1 MKKLWNKFKATKG
14 YRISKIIM
22 DSASFALILSVV
34 FFAYEMS
41 EGKRET
47 EEVVKNLVTIQ
58 NSLTTRYL
66 GLFPEYIYNINTILE
81 NALEHQKI
89 STKADTVIIFED
101 VLYYGIRSDAEGF
114 RKMYQNI
121 LQLAENGCHITI
133 AYYAPNG
140 RPFNQMAKDG
150 LIDAQYLRNHQQ
162 YIQNHYDK
170 LKEFNKER
178 EKIPFAP
185 DSIEYQN
192 KMFELV
198 EKYFPYLYD
207 PKQSTLNKEQ
217 ERKHI
222 ARSLGEYTLIDSI
235 ACEIYFDS
243 TKLTHR
249 KEIRKK
255 AKGYCSPIPLDRT
268 ANDSISLKINRMCTE
283 LEYAMQDYMDKPVE
297 KITYFDFKNMYCD
310 MTEIIINVLKTNPN
324 IELLPLHE
332 TLLMSCWLTKI
343 GDVEQAI
350 FAFPSKYSTD
360 EIGFISQDEAFA
372 KYIHTMLNGIKN
384 NIDINDVQ

>member
-1 MKKLWNKFKATKG
+1 MKRIWKKFKETKG
-14 YRISKIIM
+14 YRIYKIIM
-22 DSASFALILSVV
+22 DSASFALILSVA
-34 FFAYEMS
+34 FFVYEMS

-121 LQLAENGCHITI
+121 LQLAENGCHVTI
-133 AYYAPNG
+133 AHYDIKG
-140 RPFNQMAKDG
+140 RPFNQMVKDG
-150 LIDAQYLRNHQQ
+150 LINIQYQRKHQLYVKNHF
-162 YIQNHYDK
+162 DK
-170 LKEFNKER
+170 LKTFNKER
-178 EKIPFAP
+178 EKIPYAP
-185 DSIEYQN
+185 NSTEYQDS
-192 KMFELV
+192 MLELV
-198 EKYFPYLYD
+198 AKYFPDIYN
-207 PKQSTLNKEQ
+207 PETEHITKGQ

-222 ARSLGEYTLIDSI
+222 ARVLSNYNYIDSI
-235 ACEIYFDS
+235 ASERYFDS
-243 TKLTHR
+243 TKLVQQQ
-249 KEIRKK
+249 KIKK
-255 AKGYCSPIPLDRT
+255 MIKGYNASIPLALET
-268 ANDSISLKINRMCTE
+268 NDSISIKVNQMCQDLE
-283 LEYAMQDYMDKPVE
+283 LVMRNYMDKSV
-297 KITYFDFKNMYCD
+297 KNITYADFEHMYSD
-310 MTEIIINVLKTNPN
+310 MTITITNVLNTNAN
-324 IELLPLHE
+324 IELVPLNE

-343 GDVEQAI
+343 GDEEQAI

-372 KYIHTMLNGIKN
+372 KYIHTMLNGIKSN
-384 NIDINDVQ
+384 TIHLAE